1 MFKLKFNL
9 ESHLKQKGF
18 TFPGCDDPLNPS
30 LTQDQKISLYHAAL
44 DILFKTDK
52 LHTVPSSPTA
62 AAGAFHNSKK
72 DDFLQ
77 GRSAS
82 QIQNEAVRRA

>member
-9 ESHLKQKGF
+9 ESQLKQNGF
-18 TFPGCDDPLNPS
+18 TFPGCDDPSNPS

-62 AAGAFHNSKK
+62 AAGAKK

-82 QIQNEAVRRA
+82 QIQHEAVRRA